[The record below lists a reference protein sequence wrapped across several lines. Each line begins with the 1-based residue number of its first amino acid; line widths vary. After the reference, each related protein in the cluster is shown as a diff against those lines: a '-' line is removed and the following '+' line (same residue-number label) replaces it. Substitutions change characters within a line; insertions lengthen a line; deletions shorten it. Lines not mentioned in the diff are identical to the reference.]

1 MVSYTCVLP
10 VQFAWDKKKM
20 FNDWELFYFFLIWAG
35 NLNTDAAF
43 CVKYAE
49 IYLENLGNKNF
60 AFYLFVIVTT

>member
-1 MVSYTCVLP
+1 
-10 VQFAWDKKKM
+10 M

-60 AFYLFVIVTT
+60 AFYLFVTVTT